1 MGCGFTDQG
10 GGCCSNTYGLTA
22 RGREKEV
29 WDTVG
34 SHACEDK
41 VSEILGEV
49 RWLVCPLVLV
59 WCRVEKVNVCVDKQ
73 EHSTVVS
80 IALYESFDWV
90 EMSCPCRVCM
100 VCQGSLDWAEVFL
113 FVR

>member
-1 MGCGFTDQG
+1 M
-10 GGCCSNTYGLTA
+10 TA
-22 RGREKEV
+22 RCREKQIG
-29 WDTVG
+29 DAVG
-34 SHACEDK
+34 SYACEEE
-41 VSEILGEV
+41 VPEVVGEV
-49 RWLVCPLVLV
+49 GWLVCPLVLV

-73 EHSTVVS
+73 EHSTVVC